1 MDTTVW
7 LPAERYRTGV
17 RNQASC
23 NAGRATKGSARIFYK
38 EGEYRMLET
47 ITSINGTVNG
57 VVWGPV
63 GLALL
68 FGTGLVMTVRTGG
81 FQFGRFGHWMKNT
94 IGAIFTNKNVTAH
107 TTKEDM
113 AISQFQSL
121 CTALAATIGTGNIVG
136 VATAIISGGPG
147 AIFWMWVMAILGMM
161 TNYSENVLGIFYRRK
176 NEKGEWSGGAMYY
189 LADGLGAKKGCKTL
203 GRVLAVLFS
212 CFCVLASFGIGNM
225 SQINS
230 IAGNMNA
237 AFHTPYLVTGVA
249 LMVVTALIVLGG
261 LKRVA
266 AVTEK
271 LVPLMALF
279 YIVGA
284 VVIVVLHAGNIPA
297 AFRAIFRG
305 AFNLQAAGGGT
316 LGYGISQS
324 LTWGFKRGAFSNEAG
339 LGSAVMVNSSANV
352 KEPVQQGM
360 WGVFEI
366 FADTI
371 VVCTITAL
379 VILTTGVVDIESGS
393 VLAGVQDNALVGQA
407 FTAAFGSFGPKFIA
421 ISLLFFAY
429 STVLGWSHYG
439 TKAVEYLFGQKGT
452 RVYKVIFVGMVVVGA
467 TMKLGL
473 AWDLSDT
480 FNGLMMIPNLLAV
493 LALSGTVVQI
503 TKNYLDR
510 KVNGKEIPPMWSAF
524 AEYQKAEEA
533 EAAEEAKQAR
543 EAEALAEL
551 EILGGHAVNE

>member
-1 MDTTVW
+1 MVEW
-7 LPAERYRTGV
+7 I
-17 RNQASC
+17 
-23 NAGRATKGSARIFYK
+23 TK
-38 EGEYRMLET
+38 
-47 ITSINGTVNG
+47 INGMVNG
-57 VVWGPV
+57 IVWGPI

-68 FGTGLVMTVRTGG
+68 FCTGLWMTLRTGG
-81 FQFGRFGHWMKNT
+81 FQFRRVGHWMRHT
-94 IGAIFTNKNVTAH
+94 IGAVFTNKEVTAH
-107 TTKEDM
+107 TSKEDM
-113 AISQFQSL
+113 AISQFQSM
-121 CTALAATIGTGNIVG
+121 CTALAGTIGTGNIVG
-136 VATAIISGGPG
+136 VATAIVSGGPG

-161 TNYSENVLGIFYRRK
+161 TSFSENVLGVYYRRK

-189 LADGLGAKKGCKTL
+189 LTDGLGAKKGCKTL
-203 GRVLAVLFS
+203 GKVLAVLFA
-212 CFCVLASFGIGNM
+212 CFCILASFGIGNM

-305 AFNLQAAGGGT
+305 AFNLQAAGGGA

-393 VLAGVQDNALVGQA
+393 VLVGVQDNALVGQA

-510 KVNGKEIPPMWSAF
+510 KVNGKDIPPMWSAF

-533 EAAEEAKQAR
+533 EAAEEAQQTR

>member
-1 MDTTVW
+1 MVEW
-7 LPAERYRTGV
+7 I
-17 RNQASC
+17 
-23 NAGRATKGSARIFYK
+23 TK
-38 EGEYRMLET
+38 
-47 ITSINGTVNG
+47 INGMVNG
-57 VVWGPV
+57 IVWGPI

-68 FGTGLVMTVRTGG
+68 FCTGLWMTLRTGG
-81 FQFGRFGHWMKNT
+81 FQFRRVGHWMRHT
-94 IGAIFTNKNVTAH
+94 IGAVFTNKEVTAH
-107 TTKEDM
+107 TSKEDM
-113 AISQFQSL
+113 AISQFQSM
-121 CTALAATIGTGNIVG
+121 CTALAGTIGTGNIVG
-136 VATAIISGGPG
+136 VATAIVSGGPG

-161 TNYSENVLGIFYRRK
+161 TSFSENVLGVYYRRK

-189 LADGLGAKKGCKTL
+189 LTDGLGAKKGCKTL
-203 GRVLAVLFS
+203 GKVLAVLFA
-212 CFCVLASFGIGNM
+212 CFCILASFGIGNM

-237 AFHTPYLVTGVA
+237 AFHTPSLVTGVA

-305 AFNLQAAGGGT
+305 AFNLQAAGGGA

-393 VLAGVQDNALVGQA
+393 VLACVQDNALVGQA

-510 KVNGKEIPPMWSAF
+510 KVNGKEIPPMWSVF